1 MGKVGGERKATLL
14 AEARCLWVPAQ
25 WDEPFGLTT
34 IEAMVSGT
42 PVLGTRRGALPE
54 VITPASGAMG
64 DTLDELVALRPT
76 LDELDPEAVRARVL
90 ERFTHRHMAERYL
103 ELYREARPEIGDQR
117 WEGARGS

>member
-1 MGKVGGERKATLL
+1 PSLRPGVRYLGTVGGTRKTDLL

-54 VITPASGAMG
+54 VITPESGAMG
-64 DTLDELVALRPT
+64 DTLDELVQLRPQ
-76 LDELDPEAVRARVL
+76 LDRLDPEQVRNNVL
-90 ERFTHRHMAERYL
+90 QRFTHRQMAERYL
-103 ELYREARPEIGDQR
+103 EIYATLYVRRET
-117 WEGARGS
+117 